1 MSDSPDPFPTAS
13 IETLQAR
20 SELVQRARAFFLDRG
35 YWEADTPLLSAN
47 TVIDA
52 HIDPI
57 AVLVDGTTK
66 FLQTSPELAMKRLLA
81 AGSGSIFQFAHAFRA
96 GEIGHRHNR
105 EFTLLEWYKV
115 GANLDE
121 LMREVAELTQLLTG
135 LPYLATRSYRDVFR
149 EAVGIDPLTTP
160 KSELIHLAQKAGLT
174 FQPQHLDDALNFLWA
189 DQVEPT
195 FPKNG
200 LLFIRDYPASQAA
213 LAQTHLD
220 TDGIPVAHRFEL
232 FAGGFELAN
241 GYLELQ
247 DPITLEA
254 RFNQQNQIRI
264 DRGQKSLP
272 IPRHLIAALQAG
284 LPSCSGVA
292 LGFDR
297 VVMLVNGFDSIQKAI
312 PFPDQ
317 QA

>member
-1 MSDSPDPFPTAS
+1 M
-13 IETLQAR
+13 ETLKAR
-20 SELVQRARAFFLDRG
+20 SHLVQEARAFFFARG

-57 AVLVDGTTK
+57 AVEVDGTTK

-96 GEIGHRHNR
+96 SESGHQHNR
-105 EFTLLEWYKV
+105 EFTLLEWYKL

-121 LMREVAELTQLLTG
+121 LMQEVADLTHLLTG
-135 LPYLATRSYRDVFR
+135 LPYLATRTYRDVFR
-149 EAVGIDPLTTP
+149 EAVGIDPLTAP
-160 KSELIHLAQKAGLT
+160 VSDLIRLAQQAGLT
-174 FQPQHLDDALNFLWA
+174 FQPQHKDDALNFLWA

-195 FPKNG
+195 FPKDG

-220 TDGIPVAHRFEL
+220 TDGQPVADRFEL
-232 FAGGFELAN
+232 FSGGYELAN

-247 DPITLEA
+247 DPSILEV
-254 RFNQQNQIRI
+254 RFEQQNRIRMN
-264 DRGQKSLP
+264 RGQKPLP
-272 IPRHLIAALQAG
+272 VPQYLINALQAG

-297 VVMLVNGFDSIQKAI
+297 ITMLKMGFHSISKVV
-312 PFPDQ
+312 PFPDSI
-317 QA
+317 A